1 MNSMPGSICA
11 PRSEQSRPAMS
22 ATRCSCGTAIAASP
36 ALRSAIWGQRAKP
49 ATASALSNSARCG
62 RDRAPRT
69 ASPRCSMPAPGSR
82 PPPGRPPSS
91 PASTRRVKKPTARC
105 SPAASAP
112 RSRGSRCTA
121 RTSPATAG
129 PGSSCSTI
137 GDRGT
142 EMKAVVCEAFGGPEV
157 LALREMPDPPPP
169 GPGEVQVKIAA
180 RGVQYVDVLML
191 AGKYQFRP
199 DPPFIPGNEAAGEI
213 VAVGDGVTP
222 FKPGDKVMSRH
233 RLGAFAQLGN
243 SRADNCNPVPAGM
256 SLEAAAVF
264 SGAYHTAY
272 HALLQRGRMKAG
284 DWVMI
289 NGAAGGIGIAAIQV
303 AKLFGATV
311 IATASTDEKRA
322 ACLEEG
328 ADYAIDYREGLR
340 DRIKELTGDRGVDI
354 VYDPIGANVF
364 DESLRCLAWGG
375 RILVLGFLG
384 GGPSTP
390 RTNYLLIKGLEGY

>member
-1 MNSMPGSICA
+1 
-11 PRSEQSRPAMS
+11 
-22 ATRCSCGTAIAASP
+22 
-36 ALRSAIWGQRAKP
+36 
-49 ATASALSNSARCG
+49 
-62 RDRAPRT
+62 
-69 ASPRCSMPAPGSR
+69 
-82 PPPGRPPSS
+82 
-91 PASTRRVKKPTARC
+91 
-105 SPAASAP
+105 
-112 RSRGSRCTA
+112 
-121 RTSPATAG
+121 
-129 PGSSCSTI
+129 
-137 GDRGT
+137 
-142 EMKAVVCEAFGGPEV
+142 MKAMVCEAFGGSEV
-157 LALREMPDPPPP
+157 LALREVPDPPPP
-169 GPGEVQVKIAA
+169 GPGEVQVRIAA

-199 DPPFIPGNEAAGEI
+199 EPPFIPGNEAAGEV
-213 VAVGDGVTP
+213 VAVGDGVAQ
-222 FKPGDKVMSRH
+222 FKIGDQIMSRH

-243 SRADNCNPVPAGM
+243 SKAENCNPVPAGM
-256 SLEAAAVF
+256 SLEQAAVF

-311 IATASTDEKRA
+311 IATASTEEKRV
-322 ACLEEG
+322 ACREEG

-354 VYDPIGANVF
+354 VYDPIGAQVF
-364 DESLRCLAWGG
+364 DESLRCLRWGG

-390 RTNYLLIKGLEGY
+390 RTNYLLIKGLEVIGVRLGGVTEQQPEIGRANMKTLVELAGQGKLRPRISHRFPLELAGEAIQAVIDRKVIGKAVLVG